1 MKNNKITRSEKKD
14 VKLENMI
21 REVCKRLADYT
32 PTGETTEFIVS
43 EILRLEDACKQL
55 KCKLTDI

>member
-32 PTGETTEFIVS
+32 PTE
-43 EILRLEDACKQL
+43 KQQSL
-55 KCKLTDI
+55 